1 MLAAAGNVAAATRPL
16 AIVRVGIG
24 GGTQVA
30 VGVAAAHESDHHIVS
45 AASPRQNKKK
55 RRRRD
60 NAKARAAA
68 NGRGQ
73 LTRAQ
78 LYTLFASEATGWLR
92 IAGWLR
98 PLQVSCIFACLCV
111 CTPIVCVCVCVCVC
125 LLAHMLFFV
134 CVFVGAHV
142 CVSVCVCLLAR
153 MFVVVCICLLA
164 ASTGIADRQSL
175 LLCSREGS
183 SGGTHVAGRC

>member
-111 CTPIVCVCVCVCVC
+111 CTPIVCVCVCLFVGAHVVFCVCVC
-125 LLAHMLFFV
+125 WRACLCVCV

-142 CVSVCVCLLAR
+142 CGCVYL
-153 MFVVVCICLLA
+153 FVGCQH
-164 ASTGIADRQSL
+164 RN
-175 LLCSREGS
+175 R
-183 SGGTHVAGRC
+183 